1 MSIKRIIIGLIIVSI
16 GFIIQ
21 PTIVHA
27 FYSPVIAERAS
38 NIKANLRSARE
49 QNGTGSIE
57 DAFQN
62 VIEQNKLAADRNEA
76 QGLPPEVS
84 ATQSQILKDV
94 FADILLKPLDDLF
107 LIFNLIPSTGFS
119 PASKCLRDDI
129 WGLQNLRDAV
139 VQEMIKSYL
148 MYDRYHGDL
157 LKKDYKWLVAH
168 INILKKY
175 GSKPMDRMLATVTE
189 NGKSVTKF
197 ITANEYL
204 FGSKSDVNYYSIKFD
219 GGCPQSEFPPAF
231 NEVWE
236 SIQNVGVI
244 ASGSSVEWGSIWEM
258 AEARARRRA
267 AEWIKANQITLT
279 IGGEEG
285 GNPQS
290 LIKGGGLDRFKGQW
304 NTQLTILK
312 NTVGPLVPLFSWTLF
327 IGDDDDTINYG
338 CMYFYQDPGIYRA
351 CTVDQLVD
359 QLLDY
364 KECQDDEDNAK
375 TNLKINCG
383 LYKNPKQITTSVK
396 QIEELQSKTLEH
408 EKTIQRAET
417 AYIYNVQ
424 LNSVGEQAIEAI
436 EAQLLNINHQIRA
449 GFEAEGDSKS
459 LPTIYKNLK
468 DFTNKYCGG
477 E

>member
-1 MSIKRIIIGLIIVSI
+1 M
-16 GFIIQ
+16 
-21 PTIVHA
+21 VHA
-27 FYSPVIAERAS
+27 FYSPIIAEKAS
-38 NIKANLRSARE
+38 SIKAHLRSARE
-49 QNGTGSIE
+49 QNGTGSVE
-57 DAFQN
+57 DAVQN
-62 VIEQNKLAADRNEA
+62 MIEQNKLAADRNEA
-76 QGLPPEVS
+76 QGLPPGVS
-84 ATQSQILKDV
+84 VAQSLVLKDV
-94 FADILLKPLDDLF
+94 LADILLKPLDDLF
-107 LIFNLIPSTGFS
+107 LIFNLIPSASFS

-175 GSKPMDRMLATVTE
+175 GSKPMEPIRLL
-189 NGKSVTKF
+189 GK
-197 ITANEYL
+197 TANEYL
-204 FGSKSDVNYYSIKFD
+204 FESKSDVNYYSITITE

-312 NTVGPLVPLFSWTLF
+312 NMVGPLVPLFSWS
-327 IGDDDDTINYG
+327 IYDKGDEGKTIIPDG
-338 CMYFYQDPGIYRA
+338 CMYFYQDPGVYRA
-351 CTVDQLVD
+351 CTVDQL
-359 QLLDY
+359 LNY
-364 KECQDDEDNAK
+364 KKCQDEDKKNEENKDKEK

-383 LYKNPKQITTSVK
+383 LYKNPKKISTG
-396 QIEELQSKTLEH
+396 LEKIQTQLLKAREH
-408 EKTIQRAET
+408 QETVQRAET

-424 LNSVGEQAIEAI
+424 LNSVGENAIKAI
-436 EAQLLNINHQIRA
+436 AEHLGNINGHIRA
-449 GFEAEGDSKS
+449 GFEAEGDSES
-459 LPTIYKNLK
+459 LPTIYNNLK